1 MCIFADACD
10 FLAAQQVLLGL
21 PADAYGQVY
30 IADGEQQGIPL
41 EAPTRVQVN
50 RMSPSRGR
58 CVLAEAMSAWAA
70 EWLPDGTTS
79 GSDSPTVWVLPGATA
94 ALSAA
99 DHECVTR
106 LITALPSD
114 QLIHG

>member
-10 FLAAQQVLLGL
+10 FAAAQQVLLGL

-30 IADGEQQGIPL
+30 IADGEQSAIPL

-50 RMSPSRGR
+50 RMRPRAGG
-58 CVLAEAMSAWAA
+58 CALAEAMSGWAA
-70 EWLPDGTTS
+70 EWLPSGTTA
-79 GSDSPTVWVLPGATA
+79 GSDSPTVWVLPGATT